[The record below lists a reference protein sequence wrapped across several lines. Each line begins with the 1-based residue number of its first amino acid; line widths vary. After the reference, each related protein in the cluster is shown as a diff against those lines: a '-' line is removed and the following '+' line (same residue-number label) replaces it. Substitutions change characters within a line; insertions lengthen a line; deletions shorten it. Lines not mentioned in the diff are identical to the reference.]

1 MEHSHALQANALSY
15 EAHKA
20 RWPDYA
26 KAQQMALA
34 HRLSNLTY
42 AESDRV
48 LANTPKEY
56 DEDLHISK
64 KKYYNL
70 IPSTTRADQDILLG
84 FLQSLEALEA
94 DDLISKCR
102 YEYVLN
108 DGGIP
113 VKKILKQVC
122 FLDTQQRRW
131 AKRFCADFL
140 VELDA
145 TFNTNKLK
153 MLLFVAVGVTNT
165 DLSFPAAF
173 SLAISE
179 TKVAFDEFLRFM
191 NREIWSEGTSAPR
204 VACVDQGKGLLS
216 ALPSQMPTTKYQL
229 CQWHAAENVRA
240 K

>member
-1 MEHSHALQANALSY
+1 MGCRWSVSLSYKRLHRNQPEPQAWILCVKEDRLEHSHALQAHALSY

-26 KAQQMALA
+26 EAQQMALT
-34 HRLSNLTY
+34 HRLSNLPY
-42 AESDRV
+42 AESDRI

-56 DEDLHISK
+56 DGDLHISK

-84 FLQSLEALEA
+84 FLQSLEALDA
-94 DDLISKCR
+94 DDLIPKCR

-108 DGGIP
+108 DGIP
-113 VKKILKQVC
+113 VKKILKQVY

-131 AKRFCADFL
+131 TKRFCADFL

-153 MLLFVAVGVTNT
+153 LLLLV
-165 DLSFPAAF
+165 
-173 SLAISE
+173 AISLGE
-179 TKVAFDEFLRFM
+179 RRYLQTIFRG
-191 NREIWSEGTSAPR
+191 S
-204 VACVDQGKGLLS
+204 
-216 ALPSQMPTTKYQL
+216 
-229 CQWHAAENVRA
+229 
-240 K
+240 